1 MNSKLK
7 KLRGEEHPGCLLCG
21 PSHPRGMRLDFKLR
35 EDGGVEAVVKGS
47 KALEGY
53 RGILHGGV
61 IAALLDSA
69 MTNCLFA
76 RGVKGLTAELKI
88 RYLRPVALRAPF
100 LVRAFPERAY
110 GNFYALKAELLQDEI
125 LKAKGTGKFLSFS
138 KISLEQSA
146 RASGQDSS
154 GCRPIRREAL

>member
-21 PSHPRGMRLDFKLR
+21 QSHPRGMKLDFELR
-35 EDGGVEAVVKGS
+35 EDGSVEAMVRVS

-53 RGILHGGV
+53 RGMLHGGV

-88 RYLRPVALRAPF
+88 RYLQPVALQAPF
-100 LVRAFPERAY
+100 LVRAFPEKVY
-110 GNFYALKAELLQDEI
+110 GHFYSLKAELLQEGI
-125 LKAKGTGKFLSFS
+125 LKSKGLGKFLSFS
-138 KISLEQSA
+138 EIPIGPKIG
-146 RASGQDSS
+146 ASRRVSS
-154 GCRPIRREAL
+154 GYRSISRRDL